1 MKKTLSI
8 AIVIGLVIGVTSCK
22 QTLRDFTRDAVLE
35 VDGEI
40 LYQDEI
46 EDFIPEGINP
56 NDSLYLAESYK
67 KQWVTQVLMYKK
79 AYSNIGNNAK
89 IKHLVESYRK
99 ELIINQY
106 QQQLITEK
114 LGNIAEDSLLSYYD
128 KNKELFLLDEAVIKG
143 IFIKVPTSA
152 VEQDEL
158 NKWLSNTIDEN
169 LEKIM
174 RYCTQHAIL
183 YEFFLESWSP
193 YKKITSMM
201 PESIDSNDPA
211 LTRGT
216 IVQKKEDYTY
226 YLRITGKCN
235 AGSPQPYEMV
245 GPELQNIMINQEK
258 IKFIN
263 HFQQSLYNKAL
274 ENGDI
279 IFFDNE

>member
-89 IKHLVESYRK
+89 IKQLVESYRK

-158 NKWLSNTIDEN
+158 NQWLSNTIDEN

>member
-8 AIVIGLVIGVTSCK
+8 AIVIGLVIGVTSCQ

-89 IKHLVESYRK
+89 IKQLVESYRK

>member
-8 AIVIGLVIGVTSCK
+8 AIVIGLVIGVTSCQ

-89 IKHLVESYRK
+89 IKQLVESYRK

-201 PESIDSNDPA
+201 PESIDSNDTA